1 MFKMSLI
8 PIYLIT
14 GFLESGKTSFLKEI
28 LVEGGDFD
36 DGDRGLLILCEEGE
50 EELDEKLLAGM
61 KMDVITVEEEEEFTA
76 EFLRNCVRQYRPERI
91 LIEMNGM
98 WDFEWL
104 LGEKLPRELEIAQVI
119 TLVDGSTFPVYLN
132 NMRSIMGRLFQCTEM
147 VIFNR
152 CSEEMD
158 LHSFRRIV
166 RGLNPGAMI
175 GFENEDGEPIDPGM
189 DVPPYDLNAE
199 VIQVEDEDYGLW
211 FLDVLENK
219 ERYEGKKVRF
229 RAKVKKSKRFPEGCF
244 VPGRNVMNCCEED
257 IQFVGFLCRSEFS
270 ELLKSRQW
278 IWLTAEI
285 QYVYYEEDD
294 EESPALVGLGY
305 EQADAPEVD
314 TVLFN

>member
-1 MFKMSLI
+1 MHLI

-36 DGDRGLLILCEEGE
+36 DGDKGLLILCEEGE
-50 EELDEKLLAGM
+50 EEFDEKQLAGM
-61 KMDVITVEEEEEFTA
+61 NIDVITVDEEEEFN
-76 EFLRNCVRQYRPERI
+76 ENFLLTCLKHYRPERI

-98 WDFEWL
+98 WDFQWL
-104 LGEKLPRELEIAQVI
+104 LSDQLPRQLEIAQVI
-119 TLVDGSTFPVYLN
+119 TLVDGSTFSVYLN

-147 VIFNR
+147 VVFNR
-152 CSEEMD
+152 CREDMD

-175 GFENEDGEPIDPGM
+175 GFEGEDGEPIDPGM

-229 RAKVKKSKRFPEGCF
+229 RAKVKKSMRFPAGCF

-257 IQFVGFLCRSEFS
+257 IQFVGLPCQSEFTD
-270 ELLKSRQW
+270 LLKSRQW

-285 QYVYYEEDD
+285 QYQYYKEED
-294 EESPALVGLGY
+294 EEAPFLIGISY
-305 EQADAPEVD
+305 EQADAPAVD

>member
-1 MFKMSLI
+1 MNNLI

-28 LVEGGDFD
+28 LVEDGDFD

-50 EELDEKLLAGM
+50 EEFDEKQLAEINV
-61 KMDVITVEEEEEFTA
+61 DVITVEEEEDFNE
-76 EFLRNCVRQYRPERI
+76 EFLLNCVAHYRPERI

-98 WDFEWL
+98 WDFDWL
-104 LGEKLPRELEIAQVI
+104 FGPGLPRRLEIAQVI
-119 TLVDGSTFPVYLN
+119 TLVDGSTFSVYLN
-132 NMRSIMGRLFQCTEM
+132 NMRSIMSRLFQCTEM

-152 CSEEMD
+152 CREDMD
-158 LHSFRRIV
+158 LHSFRRTV
-166 RGLNPGAMI
+166 RGLNPGVMI
-175 GFENEDGEPIDPGM
+175 GFEGEDGEPIDPGM
-189 DVPPYDLNAE
+189 DVPPYDLDAE

-219 ERYEGKKVRF
+219 ERYEGRKVRF
-229 RAKVKKSKRFPEGCF
+229 RAKVKKSRRFPEGCF

-257 IQFVGFLCRSEFS
+257 IQFVGLLCRSEFG

-285 QYVYYEEDD
+285 RYEYHKEYD
-294 EESPALVGLGY
+294 EESPVLVGLSY
-305 EQADAPEVD
+305 ERAEAPEVD